1 MLEKKELDTLI
12 ENKEF
17 DKINNL
23 ILKEFEFIFGK
34 LTNTENL
41 NLSFTNLI
49 PLMKSKYPEISERLD
64 FLSYTFSNNETKNYE
79 KTYNLLNLYLNFI
92 KFYSL

>member
-17 DKINNL
+17 DKINTL
-23 ILKEFEFIFGK
+23 ILKEFESIFRK
-34 LTNTENL
+34 LTDTQNL
-41 NLSFTNLI
+41 NLSFMNLI

-64 FLSYTFSNNETKNYE
+64 FLSYALSNEETKNYE
-79 KTYNLLNLYLNFI
+79 KTYDLINLYMNFI